1 MTLYGRSENIHKIAE
16 IFVIS
21 VELNSILWY
30 TKCSLVYP
38 FVAMED
44 APSSGFEKAY
54 VWGVPTGSKSLQTLD
69 ISVKKGLDIKCTP
82 CQGHF

>member
-1 MTLYGRSENIHKIAE
+1 MTLYGRSENIHKTAE

-21 VELNSILWY
+21 VELNSVLWY

-69 ISVKKGLDIKCTP
+69 ISVKKGLDK
-82 CQGHF
+82 

>member
-1 MTLYGRSENIHKIAE
+1 MTLYSRSENIRKIAE

-21 VELNSILWY
+21 VELNFILWY
-30 TKCSLVYP
+30 TKRSLVYP

-54 VWGVPTGSKSLQTLD
+54 VWDVPTGSKSLQTLD
-69 ISVKKGLDIKCTP
+69 ISVKKGLDK
-82 CQGHF
+82 